1 MKKGTRRVFC
11 IGETVLDI
19 IFRDNCPIA
28 AKPGGSMLNTAVSL
42 GRSGIPVHFISDFGM
57 DQPGD
62 IIHDF
67 LVQNQVN
74 TAYIDRYND
83 GKTALALAFLDE
95 HRDAHYS
102 FYKQFPHDRLN
113 ISFPVTRPEDI
124 ILFGSFYALTPSI
137 RKKLTGFISDAR
149 SKGAFI
155 LYDPNFREAHLTE
168 LESLRPWIIENISM
182 ANLVRGS
189 DEDFQLIFGAS
200 DINKSFQHV
209 ISTGCPMLVYT
220 RKSENVEVMSADFHR
235 SYPVLPVIP
244 VSTIGAGD
252 AFNAGILY
260 AMSTTPTLSGLWT
273 LSGSNLDTLINTG
286 IRFSANVC
294 QSFDNYIS
302 VDFANQLMESDL

>member
-1 MKKGTRRVFC
+1 MREGTRRVFC

-19 IFRDNCPIA
+19 IFRDNLPIS

-42 GRSGIPVHFISDFGM
+42 GRTGIPVHFISDFGM

-67 LVQNQVN
+67 LVQNEVN
-74 TAYIDRYND
+74 TMHIDRYKD

-95 HRDAHYS
+95 HQDAHYS
-102 FYKQFPHDRLN
+102 FYKQFPQERLN
-113 ISFPVTRPEDI
+113 ISFPVIGQEDM

-137 RKKLTGFISDAR
+137 RKKLTGFIRYAR

-155 LYDPNFREAHLTE
+155 LYDPNFREAHLSE
-168 LESLRPWIIENISM
+168 LESLRPWIIENMSM

-189 DEDFQLIFGAS
+189 DEDFQFIFGAS
-200 DINKSFQHV
+200 DATESFRHV
-209 ISTGCPMLVYT
+209 INTGCPMLVYT
-220 RKSENVEVMSADFHR
+220 RKSENIEVKSADFHH
-235 SYPVLPVIP
+235 SYAVPPVIP

-252 AFNAGILY
+252 AFNAGILF
-260 AMSTTPTLSGLWT
+260 AMSTTPTLSGSMT
-273 LSGSNLDTLINTG
+273 LSGSKLEALINTG

-294 QSFDNYIS
+294 QSLDNYIS
-302 VDFANQLMESDL
+302 VDFANQLIENNL